1 MPKWSCSQATFTY
14 IFIWWIITNTYVC
27 TSFISSNIPFW
38 KLRKKLKRGEEA
50 LKADIEAKQWT
61 AKAEEARYLRE
72 MVQLETEKVR
82 LEKEKIERDI
92 ALMKYNDLLRLQ
104 QTETKK

>member
-1 MPKWSCSQATFTY
+1 MKK
-14 IFIWWIITNTYVC
+14 VC
-27 TSFISSNIPFW
+27 LEAGQRTASSPRRSFLETS
-38 KLRKKLKRGEEA
+38 KKAEERREEA
-50 LKADIEAKQWT
+50 LKADIEAKRWT